1 MSPRPAQPL
10 AISVS
15 RAAVS
20 SRRVL
25 KEGTGAEA
33 KKFIAYVLQ
42 QGSKDGPGHA
52 QAGGPGTVRMA
63 LVCIARDCL
72 ASGLR
77 GQGGLDGGA
86 DVVVQEVYRTVAESP
101 VPPARMLAPVM
112 MGVAAVGLPAG
123 LEPLLTPGAGVAE
136 FVRPGNPQLGVG
148 QSQAAIHF
156 AIHPGAGLPAAGHG
170 WIGVRGPLAD
180 GERVGRAVGDAGNL
194 RGRALV
200 IPGSPVRGVGA
211 VALVQEHTP
220 GVLVPGIAL
229 VLVGGVDA
237 QVVPHGAVGVPGGI
251 DRLMNLGTVGGTDE
265 RLAQIIVANG
275 DVLYSRIA
283 RDDEA
288 PIPKNVVAHFPG

>member
-72 ASGLR
+72 ASSLR

-86 DVVVQEVYRTVAESP
+86 DVVVQEVTEPSQKAQFPPP
-101 VPPARMLAPVM
+101 VC
-112 MGVAAVGLPAG
+112 
-123 LEPLLTPGAGVAE
+123 LL
-136 FVRPGNPQLGVG
+136 Q
-148 QSQAAIHF
+148 
-156 AIHPGAGLPAAGHG
+156 
-170 WIGVRGPLAD
+170 
-180 GERVGRAVGDAGNL
+180 
-194 RGRALV
+194 
-200 IPGSPVRGVGA
+200 
-211 VALVQEHTP
+211 
-220 GVLVPGIAL
+220 
-229 VLVGGVDA
+229 
-237 QVVPHGAVGVPGGI
+237 
-251 DRLMNLGTVGGTDE
+251 
-265 RLAQIIVANG
+265 
-275 DVLYSRIA
+275 
-283 RDDEA
+283 
-288 PIPKNVVAHFPG
+288 